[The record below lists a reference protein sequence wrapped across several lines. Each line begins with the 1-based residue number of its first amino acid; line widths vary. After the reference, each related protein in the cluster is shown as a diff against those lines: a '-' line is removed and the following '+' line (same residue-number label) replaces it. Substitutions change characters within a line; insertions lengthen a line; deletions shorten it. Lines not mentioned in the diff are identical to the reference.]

1 MDELLI
7 ASSFHELIIDAGSS
21 TRQFG
26 QLSSRQGTK
35 KQNLLFG
42 GKVKSRSQPFSHPT
56 LPNKTLRRF
65 IKVFSHRRNDFS
77 PFPKNKKIN
86 KCSFSHKMIK
96 KSYCFFVSL
105 SLDQLFEEK

>member
-7 ASSFHELIIDAGSS
+7 ATSFHELFIDAGSS

-26 QLSSRQGTK
+26 QLSSHQGTK

-77 PFPKNKKIN
+77 PFPKNKKSTSVPFLT
-86 KCSFSHKMIK
+86 K
-96 KSYCFFVSL
+96 
-105 SLDQLFEEK
+105 